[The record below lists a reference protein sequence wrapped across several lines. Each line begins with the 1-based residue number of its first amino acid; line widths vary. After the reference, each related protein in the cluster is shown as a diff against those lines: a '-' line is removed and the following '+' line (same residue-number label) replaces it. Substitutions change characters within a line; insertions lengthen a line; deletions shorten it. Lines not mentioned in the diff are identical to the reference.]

1 MPNPAGFEAGALGVC
16 LSVAVVVG
24 LLPCGEKKSSYIMT
38 DIGKEHSSCDFFSVS
53 LEIGVICSQN
63 QE

>member
-38 DIGKEHSSCDFFSVS
+38 EIEKEHNSCDSFLFPSR
-53 LEIGVICSQN
+53 
-63 QE
+63 